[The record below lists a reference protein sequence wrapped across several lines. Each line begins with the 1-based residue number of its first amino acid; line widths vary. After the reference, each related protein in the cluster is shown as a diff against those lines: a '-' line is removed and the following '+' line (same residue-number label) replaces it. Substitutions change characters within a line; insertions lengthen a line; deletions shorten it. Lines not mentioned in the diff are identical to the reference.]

1 MPWFINHLLDSKY
14 YWIYKMSSVIFSGRK
29 YSQEYLNFGFSFHLK
44 YEKGSN
50 LQVPFCLICRKELTN
65 SSMKEYQLKYHYESH
80 LKKNDAVP
88 SQEDLQVFSRLFL
101 FISTFNW
108 LLRLTY
114 FSFFFVTWSLVFVN
128 YFLSHFYYKICV
140 TIRTLVSVLN
150 IHVLTKN
157 YYFFKVFIKKEEVF
171 FPFVLFFFPNPKNA
185 LTPIFLATT
194 PTILKRKQTSCF
206 KCARSSWKGKRNTMS
221 EKDLFCFGKTYWQR
235 LAFLFTLSK
244 P

>member
-114 FSFFFVTWSLVFVN
+114 FSFFFCYMKSRFCKLLFIA
-128 YFLSHFYYKICV
+128 FLLQNMRYYPNF
-140 TIRTLVSVLN
+140 SVRLKYSC
-150 IHVLTKN
+150 LD
-157 YYFFKVFIKKEEVF
+157 KKL
-171 FPFVLFFFPNPKNA
+171 LFF
-185 LTPIFLATT
+185 
-194 PTILKRKQTSCF
+194 
-206 KCARSSWKGKRNTMS
+206 
-221 EKDLFCFGKTYWQR
+221 
-235 LAFLFTLSK
+235 
-244 P
+244 